1 VTLLA
6 GLALA
11 VVLGVILGAILA
23 RLRGRRRASTKPP
36 HDVASLL
43 RAYRHG
49 HYEHVIEA
57 APDVT
62 ANMGAVAGASWRVR
76 LELVW
81 GHSYF
86 ELDRYR
92 EAIPHLRRGLD
103 ESSDAPEAE
112 VRFRHCLGYALQ
124 KTGSEREAR
133 AIYDELLSD
142 PDLDPQ
148 VRDGVQRNLSEL
160 DPAERE

>member
-1 VTLLA
+1 VTLLV
-6 GLALA
+6 GITLAVLLG
-11 VVLGVILGAILA
+11 VVLGAVLA
-23 RLRGRRRASTKPP
+23 RLRSRRRRATRPP
-36 HDVASLL
+36 HDVAGVL

-49 HYEHVIEA
+49 AYEHVIEA

-62 ANMGAVAGASWRVR
+62 ANMGAVVGASWRAR

-112 VRFRHCLGYALQ
+112 LRFRHCLGYALQ
-124 KTGSEREAR
+124 KTGDDRKAR
-133 AIYDELLSD
+133 AIYEDLLSD
-142 PDLDPQ
+142 ADLDPK
-148 VRDGVQRNLSEL
+148 VRAGVERNLAEL
-160 DPAERE
+160 DTTAGG

>member
-1 VTLLA
+1 VTLLV
-6 GLALA
+6 GIALA
-11 VVLGVILGAILA
+11 VLLGVLLGAILA
-23 RLRGRRRASTKPP
+23 RLRSRRRPSTRPP

-43 RAYRHG
+43 RSYRHG
-49 HYEHVIEA
+49 DFEHVIEA

-62 ANMGAVAGASWRVR
+62 ANMGAVAGASWRAR

-112 VRFRHCLGYALQ
+112 VRFRHCLGFALQ
-124 KTGSEREAR
+124 KTGGEREAR
-133 AIYDELLSD
+133 AIYKDLVND
-142 PDLDPQ
+142 PDLDPE
-148 VRDGVQRNLSEL
+148 VRTGVERNLAEL
-160 DPAERE
+160 DADANE

>member
-1 VTLLA
+1 MTLLV
-6 GLALA
+6 GITLA
-11 VVLGVILGAILA
+11 VLLGVLLGAILA
-23 RLRGRRRASTKPP
+23 RLRSRRRPSTRAP

-43 RAYRHG
+43 RSYRHG
-49 HYEHVIEA
+49 DYEHVIEA

-62 ANMGAVAGASWRVR
+62 ANMGEVAGASWRAR
-76 LELVW
+76 IELVW

-103 ESSDAPEAE
+103 ESVDVPEAE
-112 VRFRHCLGYALQ
+112 VRFRHCLGFALQ
-124 KTGSEREAR
+124 QTGGEREAR
-133 AIYDELLSD
+133 MIYEDLLND

-148 VRDGVQRNLSEL
+148 VREGVQRNL
-160 DPAERE
+160 ARARRRRQG

>member
-1 VTLLA
+1 
-6 GLALA
+6 
-11 VVLGVILGAILA
+11 
-23 RLRGRRRASTKPP
+23 
-36 HDVASLL
+36 VASLL

-49 HYEHVIEA
+49 HYEHVTEA

-62 ANMGAVAGASWRVR
+62 ANMGAVVGATWRAR
-76 LELVW
+76 LELLW

-103 ESSDAPEAE
+103 ESTDAPEAE

-124 KTGSEREAR
+124 KTGNEREAR
-133 AIYDELLSD
+133 SIYEDLLRD
-142 PDLDPQ
+142 ADLDPQ
-148 VRDGVQRNLSEL
+148 VRNGVRRNLSEL
-160 DPAERE
+160 DPAGSG

>member
-1 VTLLA
+1 MTLLV
-6 GLALA
+6 GITLA
-11 VVLGVILGAILA
+11 VLLGVILGGILA
-23 RLRGRRRASTKPP
+23 RLRSRRRPSTRAP

-43 RAYRHG
+43 RSYRHG
-49 HYEHVIEA
+49 DYEHVIDA
-57 APDVT
+57 APHVT
-62 ANMGAVAGASWRVR
+62 ADMGVVAGASWRARV
-76 LELVW
+76 ELVW

-103 ESSDAPEAE
+103 ESVDAPEAE

-124 KTGSEREAR
+124 KTGSPSQAR
-133 AIYDELLSD
+133 AIYKDLLSD
-142 PDLDPQ
+142 PDLDPE

-160 DPAERE
+160 DGADSG